1 MVTCA
6 VTLVWLL
13 RFLIHLLSYSNGL
26 EGTAGLSFTTSIF
39 SNDGGRREMGDL
51 SGIVGEVSPCRNIS
65 VMYRGLLPLGICIR
79 EGIPQLAD

>member
-1 MVTCA
+1 MQCPQQTFGLWEKRWGTQEVVTCA

-51 SGIVGEVSPCRNIS
+51 LGIVGEVFPC
-65 VMYRGLLPLGICIR
+65 
-79 EGIPQLAD
+79 